1 LSKQSIEHLVLLS
14 TNFPSS
20 LLGGSWKTERT
31 KRMTKQELDEIRRR
45 AATQHPF
52 DFFAYAKEDIPKLL
66 DEVER
71 LQGTVADLEDLLD
84 KDGYPRV

>member
-1 LSKQSIEHLVLLS
+1 ML
-14 TNFPSS
+14 NNRN
-20 LLGGSWKTERT
+20 ER
-31 KRMTKQELDEIRRR
+31 KERDEVTKQELDEIRRR

-71 LQGTVADLEDLLD
+71 LQKEIARMEIEFDRQMW
-84 KDGYPRV
+84 PN

>member
-1 LSKQSIEHLVLLS
+1 
-14 TNFPSS
+14 
-20 LLGGSWKTERT
+20 
-31 KRMTKQELDEIRRR
+31 MTKQELDEIRRR

-71 LQGTVADLEDLLD
+71 LQKEIARMEIEFDRQMW
-84 KDGYPRV
+84 PN